1 VRPVSG
7 TSQKTKLREALELT
21 EANLTS
27 LICVRSSLGAGEQ
40 TVITQA
46 LTVWRNEVRRALGSW
61 HPGGRKS
68 LPKITFEEQD
78 ECICARCGIRHGG
91 RSPEGDF

>member
-1 VRPVSG
+1 MSARPR
-7 TSQKTKLREALELT
+7 KAMMREALELT

-27 LICVRSSLGAGEQ
+27 FICTRSSLGAGEQ

-46 LTVWRNEVRRALGSW
+46 LTGWRNEVRRALGSW
-61 HPGGRKS
+61 HPGGRTR
-68 LPKITFEEQD
+68 LPRITFEEQD

-91 RSPEGDF
+91 RSAAGDF